1 MENYDTDVLKHRKKQ
16 MIRSLKQ
23 ILHELQQVERDENY
37 QHLSKKING
46 LYPKIEEIANDI
58 MLIEN

>member
-16 MIRSLKQ
+16 MILSLKQ
-23 ILHELQQVERDENY
+23 ILHVLQQIERDENY
-37 QHLSKKING
+37 KHLSKKINE